1 MIALFKTPTLFA
13 IDLPATSIL
22 FATILFAFSVPVVIT
37 PPSIVVVF
45 APPIWFITSLAVI
58 AVPVLYELPSLSCR
72 VPPLNVTTPVKL
84 ACCTT
89 LLYVTVKLEEFAEV
103 SVP

>member
-1 MIALFKTPTLFA
+1 MIYTK
-13 IDLPATSIL
+13 
-22 FATILFAFSVPVVIT
+22 IT
-37 PPSIVVVF
+37 
-45 APPIWFITSLAVI
+45 

-84 ACCTT
+84 ARCTT
-89 LLYVTVKLEEFAEV
+89 LLYVTVKLGRVCEV